1 LKTGEIVSVTD
12 LLYGMM
18 LPSGND
24 AAFVLAENFGVYLFM
39 HSEEFK
45 DKYNVS
51 IAAVNE
57 SKQFKVSYYN
67 KMYFHNNLNVYLKSN
82 NYTSSYVFVVF
93 CCF

>member
-1 LKTGEIVSVTD
+1 
-12 LLYGMM
+12 MM

-45 DKYNVS
+45 EKYNVS

-57 SKQFKVSYYN
+57 TKQFKVFSFL
-67 KMYFHNNLNVYLKSN
+67 KM
-82 NYTSSYVFVVF
+82 
-93 CCF
+93 